1 MVITGTAKRCWPA
14 QAKAV
19 PDARDMATRTAPAT
33 SAVQCRLTIK
43 IFVKRKKN
51 FVGTMET

>member
-1 MVITGTAKRCWPA
+1 MVTGTAKRCWPA

-33 SAVQCRLTIK
+33 SAVQCRLTI
-43 IFVKRKKN
+43 FVKRKKY